1 MVALGQKRPFSVII
15 GESSDEESTPVHR
28 ASRAPFGR
36 GEVIDLTSESSD
48 IEVIDLEY
56 EPNVSEPPFTP
67 ASNPY
72 ESFQHHTLSLNSY
85 PLRQSPARSPRS
97 QTGEYHLIDQSG
109 TLYSPPQS
117 LQQSQPAPVYRRNS
131 DGEFIIPSPSQ
142 HPHAGDQP
150 RHRPSR
156 ERSTPHPHADDHPR
170 HRPSRERSTPHPH
183 AGDHPRHRPSR
194 ERSTPQR
201 AQDAHPSERYQEPP
215 MHTPHHEREH
225 GAVLPPF
232 PAWHWSGSFLPTQ
245 EEVTR
250 WLSPSWTSMV
260 SRMRNGSVF
269 GGEEELDYDY
279 LSSLSPVKRQKTGA
293 SSAELKAISNY
304 KLKKGQLPDD
314 VCSICLGDFEVGEM
328 VRTLPCS
335 HTFHSKVRTLLS
347 SPSPSHWKLPQCS
360 TQWLKLNKTCPID
373 RKDITTGC
381 VSP

>member
-67 ASNPY
+67 VSNPY

-131 DGEFIIPSPSQ
+131 DGECIIPSPSQ
-142 HPHAGDQP
+142 
-150 RHRPSR
+150 
-156 ERSTPHPHADDHPR
+156 
-170 HRPSRERSTPHPH
+170 HPH

-232 PAWHWSGSFLPTQ
+232 PAWHWSGSFLPTR

-260 SRMRNGSVF
+260 VLRGYETQV
-269 GGEEELDYDY
+269 LY
-279 LSSLSPVKRQKTGA
+279 LY
-293 SSAELKAISNY
+293 KAIR
-304 KLKKGQLPDD
+304 KKI
-314 VCSICLGDFEVGEM
+314 V
-328 VRTLPCS
+328 T
-335 HTFHSKVRTLLS
+335 
-347 SPSPSHWKLPQCS
+347 
-360 TQWLKLNKTCPID
+360 
-373 RKDITTGC
+373 
-381 VSP
+381 